1 MKNSVK
7 SYSFFTFCDI
17 NKVNNVKGDLTMK
30 KKVIIVL
37 IVAILLILLFPIRSQ
52 LRDGGTVEYKA
63 LLYKV
68 SKVSRL
74 ISIEEMEAEGKV
86 KDYDKGIIIEV
97 FGFEIFNSV
106 N

>member
-1 MKNSVK
+1 
-7 SYSFFTFCDI
+7 
-17 NKVNNVKGDLTMK
+17 MK

-37 IVAILLILLFPIRSQ
+37 IVVILLILIFPIRLQ
-52 LRDGGTVEYKA
+52 LKDGGTVEYKA

-86 KDYDKGIIIEV
+86 KDYDKGIIFEIL
-97 FGFEIFNSV
+97 GFEIFNNV
-106 N
+106 E